1 MIRFSARSAYLLLVP
16 QRRALIGD
24 RALVWDRALRN
35 RLFPCFKVFEIVK
48 MGARTLIAELSFR
61 HSFYLVRV
69 VRVEDIRVAWL
80 VYLDC
85 LRSNVLRAYCNFESK
100 QAISIT
106 LFGRRP
112 NNKVRNLTSHGISNI
127 QELLML
133 RCLHFP
139 LTLIADR
146 IESVK

>member
-16 QRRALIGD
+16 QRRALIE
-24 RALVWDRALRN
+24 DRALRN

-48 MGARTLIAELSFR
+48 VGSRTLLAELSFR

-69 VRVEDIRVAWL
+69 VRAEDIRVAWL
-80 VYLDC
+80 VYLD
-85 LRSNVLRAYCNFESK
+85 RSNVLRAYCNFESK

-112 NNKVRNLTSHGISNI
+112 NNK
-127 QELLML
+127 
-133 RCLHFP
+133 
-139 LTLIADR
+139 
-146 IESVK
+146 

>member
-1 MIRFSARSAYLLLVP
+1 MQSRQAETLTQVFLAHLVGVFKNKTTVMIRFSARSAYLLLVP
-16 QRRALIGD
+16 QRRALIE
-24 RALVWDRALRN
+24 DRALRN

-48 MGARTLIAELSFR
+48 VGSRTLLAELSFR

-112 NNKVRNLTSHGISNI
+112 NYK
-127 QELLML
+127 
-133 RCLHFP
+133 
-139 LTLIADR
+139 
-146 IESVK
+146 

>member
-16 QRRALIGD
+16 QR

-48 MGARTLIAELSFR
+48 LGSRTLLAELSFR

-80 VYLDC
+80 VYLDS

-100 QAISIT
+100 HAISIT

-112 NNKVRNLTSHGISNI
+112 NNKQS
-127 QELLML
+127 
-133 RCLHFP
+133 
-139 LTLIADR
+139 
-146 IESVK
+146 

>member
-1 MIRFSARSAYLLLVP
+1 MIRFSARSAYLLLVR

-112 NNKVRNLTSHGISNI
+112 NNK
-127 QELLML
+127 
-133 RCLHFP
+133 
-139 LTLIADR
+139 
-146 IESVK
+146 

>member
-1 MIRFSARSAYLLLVP
+1 MNQAAGYKNLPACKTAKILT
-16 QRRALIGD
+16 ALTM
-24 RALVWDRALRN
+24 LTML
-35 RLFPCFKVFEIVK
+35 
-48 MGARTLIAELSFR
+48 TL

-112 NNKVRNLTSHGISNI
+112 NNK
-127 QELLML
+127 
-133 RCLHFP
+133 
-139 LTLIADR
+139 
-146 IESVK
+146 